1 MGTSDRPASTPD
13 VRMLQRALEA
23 YGSVH
28 HLAKALGVSVEDLKL
43 WVSGKE
49 LPPHQV
55 FMKALELAFSGPVK
69 GARKKPGRK

>member
-1 MGTSDRPASTPD
+1 
-13 VRMLQRALEA
+13 MLQRALEA

-28 HLAKALGVSVEDLKL
+28 HLAKALDVSVEDLRL

-55 FMKALELAFSGPVK
+55 FMKALELAFSKPPKPAKV
-69 GARKKPGRK
+69 ARKKPTRK